1 MELLGRCFQ
10 LWPYIVDLVGKA
22 FAKDRKDPG
31 SPEHLR
37 ITIP

>member
-22 FAKDRKDPG
+22 FAKDRKDPEAPNT
-31 SPEHLR
+31 SA
-37 ITIP
+37 